1 MPTPPCQRSSEVA
14 PAPTR
19 HSEPGDQPA
28 EPWAQPP
35 VRMRRARTRRAAGGG
50 IRGNR
55 GVALILVLTTIAIL
69 TSIGVDFSY
78 STRVSLRL
86 AETARDEMRAYYLAR
101 SAVNL
106 SRLLLHFQKQV
117 DALGGS
123 LTDGIR
129 ASLGAKAGTPIPAA
143 GTKPPGALSTAAAP
157 ASSLG
162 IRLWE
167 IMPIDS
173 NAMGA
178 VLTGATSIPGA
189 ESIPAPDQRGAPPPP
204 AGQPVVD
211 HAFGGFDGSFHA
223 RIVDENSRINVVGLD
238 NVGLAPIATLTQLR
252 AMMADP
258 KYDFI
263 FDDEDANRDRVRRD
277 DVLLA
282 MKDWIDIDETAS
294 GLDPTNTANP
304 FVTGFGDENSAYDR
318 YTPRYKAKNAR
329 FDSLEELFMVRGVN
343 DRFMAAFG
351 DRLTIWPD
359 VNSLLNINSN
369 DPLQMVTNI
378 MAAAKNPNDP
388 SLRDPRLLQT
398 ILQEIQLR
406 KMFSFFGMSAADFV
420 SVLQANGIQLNPLID
435 PKLKGDPSKLFGS
448 TSDTF
453 RITATGR
460 VGRAEK
466 TVTAVIRYDDLLG
479 RLLYWKEE

>member
-1 MPTPPCQRSSEVA
+1 MTSPFRQ
-14 PAPTR
+14 
-19 HSEPGDQPA
+19 HSKA
-28 EPWAQPP
+28 IA
-35 VRMRRARTRRAAGGG
+35 RRAAGGAG
-50 IRGNR
+50 SGFRSPR

-117 DALGGS
+117 DGLGGQLTQGIQS
-123 LTDGIR
+123 LL
-129 ASLGAKAGTPIPAA
+129 AKSGAQGA
-143 GTKPPGALSTAAAP
+143 PPAP
-157 ASSLG
+157 APKGSSSLPGGLSSAASAPATSLG

-167 IMPIDS
+167 ILPIDS

-178 VLTGATSIPGA
+178 VLTGATAIPGL
-189 ESIPAPDQRGAPPPP
+189 ESPPAPDKNAEAPPPG
-204 AGQPVVD
+204 GQPAVE
-211 HAFGGFDGSFHA
+211 HSFGAFEGSFNA
-223 RIVDENSRINVVGLD
+223 KIVDENSRINVVGLD
-238 NVGLAPIATLTQLR
+238 NVGLAPLATLTQLR

-263 FDDEDANRDRVRRD
+263 FDDEDANHDRVRRD
-277 DVLLA
+277 DVVLA

-294 GLDPTNTANP
+294 GLDPTNTVNP
-304 FVTGFGDENSAYDR
+304 FVTGFSDENSAYDR

-329 FDSLEELFMVRGVN
+329 FDSLDELFMVRGVN

-351 DRLTIWPD
+351 ERLTIWPD
-359 VNSLLNINSN
+359 VNSMLNINTN

-378 MAAAKNPNDP
+378 LAAAKNPNDP

-406 KMFSFFGMSAADFV
+406 KMFSFFGMSAQDFV
-420 SVLQANGIQLNPLID
+420 AVLQANGIQLNPLID

-460 VGRAEK
+460 VGRVEK

-479 RLLYWKEE
+479 KLLYWKEE

>member
-1 MPTPPCQRSSEVA
+1 M
-14 PAPTR
+14 
-19 HSEPGDQPA
+19 
-28 EPWAQPP
+28 
-35 VRMRRARTRRAAGGG
+35 G
-50 IRGNR
+50 IRSNR

-117 DALGGS
+117 DGLGGQ
-123 LTDGIR
+123 LTAGIQGLL
-129 ASLGAKAGTPIPAA
+129 APKGQPPPALPPAA
-143 GTKPPGALSTAAAP
+143 KTGSPSPGGLSSGAGAGAA
-157 ASSLG
+157 SLG

-167 IMPIDS
+167 ILPIDS

-189 ESIPAPDQRGAPPPP
+189 ESPPAPERASAAPPPP
-204 AGQPVVD
+204 GGAPVVE
-211 HAFGGFDGSFHA
+211 HSFGTFDGSFHA
-223 RIVDENSRINVVGLD
+223 KIVDENSRINVVGLD
-238 NVGLAPIATLTQLR
+238 NVGLAPLATLTQLR

-263 FDDEDANRDRVRRD
+263 FDDEDANHDRVRRD
-277 DVLLA
+277 DVILA
-282 MKDWIDIDETAS
+282 IKDWIDVDETAS
-294 GLDPTNTANP
+294 GLDPTNTVNP
-304 FVTGFGDENSAYDR
+304 FVNAFSDENSAYDR

-329 FDSLEELFMVRGVN
+329 FDSLDELFMVRGVN

-359 VNSLLNINSN
+359 MNSLLNINTN

-378 MAAAKNPNDP
+378 LAAAKNPNDP

-406 KMFSFFGMSAADFV
+406 KMFSFFGMSAQDFV
-420 SVLQANGIQLNPLID
+420 SVLQANGIQLNPIID
-435 PKLKGDPSKLFGS
+435 PKLKGDPAKLFGS

-460 VGRAEK
+460 VGRVEK
-466 TVTAVIRYDDLLG
+466 SVTAVIRYDDLLG
-479 RLLYWKEE
+479 KLLYWKEE